1 MQQSYRTSWKIYSWK
16 SLSWV
21 GYVVYPTSICFWK
34 KKKVSVQ
41 EKWVKAFLVLS
52 ICYGPES
59 MDHFYVVFFCTML
72 YFLMESGLFCF
83 YFIKWTNRPYLRGK
97 KNKNLPSFIKNES
110 HYSKIE
116 LNNLNIFWKFS
127 LCAMWWTVKV

>member
-1 MQQSYRTSWKIYSWK
+1 MQRSYRTSWKIYSWK

-21 GYVVYPTSICFWK
+21 GYVVYPTSLCFWK
-34 KKKVSVQ
+34 KKKNVSVQ

-59 MDHFYVVFFCTML
+59 MDHFYVVFSCTML
-72 YFLMESGLFCF
+72 YFLMESELFCF
-83 YFIKWTNRPYLRGK
+83 YFIKRTNRPYLREKKK
-97 KNKNLPSFIKNES
+97 KNCLHLLRMNHNIQK
-110 HYSKIE
+110 

-127 LCAMWWTVKV
+127 LCSMWWTVKV